1 MNGIYMGILW
11 LLYYGLHSAF
21 AMERVKSFFDRRFP
35 YIAKWYR
42 QIYIIFAVVNFLLL
56 ARLHAVV
63 PSPDLFAS
71 TFWTKLSAGIL
82 AIQAVICMYLSIRQF
97 GWRRFFSSAAPNPAD
112 TPLLKNGIYA
122 TIRHPM
128 YFAILLVVIGLFLYF
143 PSGKNA
149 MLMLTTGFYLLI
161 GSRLEEQKLIRIY
174 GAEYLAYRQNTRMLI
189 PFLW

>member
-21 AMERVKSFFDRRFP
+21 AMERVKSFFARRFP
-35 YIAKWYR
+35 YMAKWYR
-42 QIYIIFAVVNFLLL
+42 HIYIIFAIVNFMLL
-56 ARLHAVV
+56 ARLHVVV
-63 PSPDLFAS
+63 PSPDMFAS
-71 TFWTKLSAGIL
+71 TFWTKFFAGIL
-82 AIQAVICMYLSIRQF
+82 AIQAIICMYLSMRQF
-97 GWRRFFSSAAPNPAD
+97 GWGRLFSSAALNPTD

-128 YFAILLVVIGLFLYF
+128 YLAILLGVIGLFLYF

-149 MLMLTTGFYLLI
+149 MFMLTTGFYLVI
-161 GSRLEEQKLIRIY
+161 GSLLEEQKLIRIY
-174 GAEYLAYRQNTRMLI
+174 GVEYLAYRQNTHMLI